1 VNIVSPGSNHAEILC
16 GGSDA
21 WNAWREQNPC
31 TIPDLTGIALPLSES
46 RMESLSGGPVNLQ
59 SAWLQEAVLRFASLS
74 TVNLEA
80 ADLSGTDLTHAR
92 LDQANLN
99 AAKLTNA
106 HSDYANFAGASLTKA
121 NLCGASLRFTTLSTA
136 DLEAADLSGADLGHA
151 RLDQAN
157 LSAAN
162 FTNACLDYAD
172 FAGANLTKANLCGA
186 SLHHVKNLTPAQ
198 IEDSIGSSSTIL
210 PPHLQGSVSWSV
222 AKSQTEKER
231 RDLRPRARD
240 TDDSRVPL
248 VTPSKL
254 KAWRVGVLISFV
266 LVATAF
272 MWWHMGEAVPLDLS
286 GAQRGSQPL
295 AIQPN
300 LGTNT
305 ADQESQPARA
315 LMEEKATAEIANA
328 DIRPKPSGSS
338 TIDQT
343 RMTEQYLASE
353 MTTVSAKGAKLG
365 DQAASAP
372 EDSHGSMVDEASR
385 GAVVFSAQSRHAVL
399 AVIPAESPTSPH
411 AIAPDLSREVSTH
424 DPQFTSTT
432 DVPGEAPAVNTLMPS
447 AASSLSDAQTPSAVT
462 VPLPSGTERDVQT
475 LPLDTKTPPTLIR
488 NPARLRGQ
496 NFEGAEAQVLI
507 QGDVPV
513 LLPAIAEAPPMPIR
527 NPARQGV
534 GGTR

>member
-21 WNAWREQNPC
+21 WNAWREQNPS
-31 TIPDLTGIALPLSES
+31 TIPDLKGIALPLSENQ
-46 RMESLSGGPVNLQ
+46 MESLRGGPVNLQ

-80 ADLSGTDLTHAR
+80 ADLSGADLTHAR

-106 HSDYANFAGASLTKA
+106 RSDYADFAGASLTRA
-121 NLCGASLRFTTLSTA
+121 NLDGASLRFTTLSNA
-136 DLEAADLSGADLGHA
+136 DLEAADLSGADLAHT

-162 FTNACLDYAD
+162 FTNARLDYAD

-186 SLHHVKNLTPAQ
+186 SLHHVKNLTAAQ
-198 IEDSIGSSSTIL
+198 IEDSIGSASTIL

-240 TDDSRVPL
+240 TDDIHVPH
-248 VTPSKL
+248 VSPAKL
-254 KAWRVGVLISFV
+254 KAWRVGVLISFA
-266 LVATAF
+266 LVTTAL
-272 MWWHMGEAVPLDLS
+272 MWRHMGVPLDLS
-286 GAQRGSQPL
+286 GAQRGSEPFV
-295 AIQPN
+295 IQPS

-305 ADQESQPARA
+305 GDQESQPAAIGA
-315 LMEEKATAEIANA
+315 LMEEKATAERHPIADA
-328 DIRPKPSGSS
+328 DIPPKPSGSS

-343 RMTEQYLASE
+343 KMTEEHLASE
-353 MTTVSAKGAKLG
+353 AATVSAKDAKLG
-365 DQAASAP
+365 DQAASNP
-372 EDSHGSMVDEASR
+372 EDSHGSEGDEPSK
-385 GAVVFSAQSRHAVL
+385 GSVLFSAQSRHAVPDVT
-399 AVIPAESPTSPH
+399 AASPTAASRH
-411 AIAPDLSREVSTH
+411 AIVPDLSAEVL
-424 DPQFTSTT
+424 PA
-432 DVPGEAPAVNTLMPS
+432 EAPAVNTLGPS
-447 AASSLSDAQTPSAVT
+447 AASLLSDTQTPSAVT
-462 VPLPSGTERDVQT
+462 IPDVQT
-475 LPLDTKTPPTLIR
+475 LPLETETPPTPIR
-488 NPARLRGQ
+488 SPARAGQAKGQ
-496 NFEGAEAQVLI
+496 NFEGAEAAVLI
-507 QGDVPV
+507 QGHLPA
-513 LLPAIAEAPPMPIR
+513 LLPATTETPPMPIR

>member
-1 VNIVSPGSNHAEILC
+1 VSPGSNHAEILC

-21 WNAWREQNPC
+21 WNAWREQNPS
-31 TIPDLTGIALPLSES
+31 TIPDLTGISLPLSES

-80 ADLSGTDLTHAR
+80 ADLSGADLTHAR

-106 HSDYANFAGASLTKA
+106 RSDYADFAGASLTKA

-136 DLEAADLSGADLGHA
+136 DLEAADLSGADLVHA

-162 FTNACLDYAD
+162 LTNACLDYAD

-210 PPHLQGSVSWSV
+210 PPHLQDSVSWSV

-248 VTPSKL
+248 VTPPKL
-254 KAWRVGVLISFV
+254 KAWRVGVLISFA
-266 LVATAF
+266 LIATAF

-295 AIQPN
+295 VIQPN

-305 ADQESQPARA
+305 GDQESQPAKA
-315 LMEEKATAEIANA
+315 LMEEKATAEIADA

-343 RMTEQYLASE
+343 KMTEQHLASE
-353 MTTVSAKGAKLG
+353 MATVSAKGAKLG
-365 DQAASAP
+365 DQSESAP
-372 EDSHGSMVDEASR
+372 EDSHGSTVDEASR

-399 AVIPAESPTSPH
+399 AVIPAESPTATSPH
-411 AIAPDLSREVSTH
+411 AIAPDLSDEVSTH

-432 DVPGEAPAVNTLMPS
+432 DVPAEAPAVNTLMPS
-447 AASSLSDAQTPSAVT
+447 AASSLNDTQTPSAVT
-462 VPLPSGTERDVQT
+462 VPLPSGTESDVQT
-475 LPLDTKTPPTLIR
+475 LPLDTETPPTPIR

-513 LLPAIAEAPPMPIR
+513 LLPANAETPPMPIH

-534 GGTR
+534 DGTR